1 MARWGIPGHLAM
13 SALEGIRTPNLL
25 IRSQMLYPLSYERI
39 FTCER
44 ALLYI
49 SPFFRAKRTGV
60 FIVTWSAFHII
71 AGTQKTIL
79 RARKE
84 FMRRNYYSSK
94 VGTITARA
102 LNVPSRKAR

>member
-60 FIVTWSAFHII
+60 FIVTWSAFHILLLSYPVI
-71 AGTQKTIL
+71 V
-79 RARKE
+79 R
-84 FMRRNYYSSK
+84 
-94 VGTITARA
+94 RA
-102 LNVPSRKAR
+102 LHAFHNFLTTVWNASVPTFRSSLCEEAR